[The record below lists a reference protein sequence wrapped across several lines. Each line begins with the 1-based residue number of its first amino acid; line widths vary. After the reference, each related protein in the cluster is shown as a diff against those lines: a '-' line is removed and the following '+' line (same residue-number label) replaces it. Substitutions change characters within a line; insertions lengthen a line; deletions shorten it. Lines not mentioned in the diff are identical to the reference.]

1 MTTDEIP
8 ELYAWVKELGG
19 YFKRFNGE
27 QLRPWINP
35 EVSQER
41 MALHARALATFFQ
54 VDRNLSSE
62 PAAKTSG
69 STASVA
75 IIHTL
80 DAPFRPFFS
89 AEKVALT
96 VAHVGSVTLSHHHHM
111 LKLAPVILGCCYA
124 PSRKAEFSL

>member
-41 MALHARALATFFQ
+41 MDLHARALATFFQ

-96 VAHVGSVTLSHHHHM
+96 VAHVGSVTLSHRHLM